1 MTKREQQ
8 QFARELCASILSDTL
23 HDIRA
28 NRVPETWDGAELRQ
42 LLADRF
48 ERAVY
53 RRPLMGRRGREYRD
67 NVLTNDL

>member
-8 QFARELCASILSDTL
+8 QFARELRAGILSETL

-28 NRVPETWDGAELRQ
+28 NRVPETWDGVELRQ

-48 ERAVY
+48 ERSVY
-53 RRPLMGRRGREYRD
+53 RRPLLGKRGREYRND
-67 NVLTNDL
+67 VLIRDL

>member
-8 QFARELCASILSDTL
+8 QFARELCADILSQTL

-28 NRVPETWDGAELRQ
+28 NRVPETWDGVELRQ

-48 ERAVY
+48 DRSVY
-53 RRPLMGRRGREYRD
+53 RRPLIGKRGREYRD
-67 NVLTNDL
+67 TVLINDL